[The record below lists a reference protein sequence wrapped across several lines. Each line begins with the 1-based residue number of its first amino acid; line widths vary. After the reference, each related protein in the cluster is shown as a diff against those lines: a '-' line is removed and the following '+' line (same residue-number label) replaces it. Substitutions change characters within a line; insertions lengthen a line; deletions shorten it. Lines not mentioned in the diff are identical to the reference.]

1 MEQLSEKQA
10 ASPQNLVVDDRTVSQ
25 ALFKQICCLILDL
38 VDLVVFA
45 EKSIEHGN
53 VPGVGLNG
61 PGDHL
66 LDEDGCF
73 EVLEVESHVGITPN
87 DFEEERKLFLE
98 ETARNVVG
106 GVFGITEEFAE
117 LDLHLVSRVGGVQLG
132 SSHVVQVVVQCVD
145 PEGFLVGVV
154 DVGDQEVG
162 KAGFDVT
169 VDQHLT
175 WSS

>member
-1 MEQLSEKQA
+1 VKLGKRWNSAK
-10 ASPQNLVVDDRTVSQ
+10 NLVVDDGTVTQ
-25 ALFKQICCLILDL
+25 FEFEEVGC
-38 VDLVVFA
+38 VVLNLLEVGEFA
-45 EKSIEHGN
+45 EESVEHGN

-106 GVFGITEEFAE
+106 GVFGITEELAE

>member
-1 MEQLSEKQA
+1 MVL
-10 ASPQNLVVDDRTVSQ
+10 NLLEVGE
-25 ALFKQICCLILDL
+25 
-38 VDLVVFA
+38 FA
-45 EKSIEHGN
+45 EESVEHGN

-106 GVFGITEEFAE
+106 GMLWITEELAE
-117 LDLHLVSRVGGVQLG
+117 FNLYLVSGVVGVELV
-132 SSHVVQVVVQCVD
+132 SSHIVQIMVQCIE
-145 PEGFLVGVV
+145 PHCFFVGVLNV
-154 DVGDQEVG
+154 IDQQVG

-175 WSS
+175 TGS

>member
-1 MEQLSEKQA
+1 MVKLGKRWNSAK
-10 ASPQNLVVDDRTVSQ
+10 NLVVDDGTVTQ
-25 ALFKQICCLILDL
+25 FEFEEVGC
-38 VDLVVFA
+38 VVLNLLEVGEFA
-45 EKSIEHGN
+45 EESVEHGN

-117 LDLHLVSRVGGVQLG
+117 
-132 SSHVVQVVVQCVD
+132 
-145 PEGFLVGVV
+145 
-154 DVGDQEVG
+154 
-162 KAGFDVT
+162 
-169 VDQHLT
+169 
-175 WSS
+175 